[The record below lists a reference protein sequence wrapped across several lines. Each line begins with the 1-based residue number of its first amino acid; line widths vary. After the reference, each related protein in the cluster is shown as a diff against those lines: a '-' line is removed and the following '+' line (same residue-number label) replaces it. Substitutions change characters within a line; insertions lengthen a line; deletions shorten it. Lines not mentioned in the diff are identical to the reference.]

1 MTSFVVFV
9 VTLATFAASL
19 KLPSNFKK
27 CDLRRTNFNECLGD
41 AIHDA
46 IIQLDK
52 PIKSHGLESLY
63 DVQLRPDIDVM
74 NIGNH
79 SQSVLRQKFS
89 KFRIVGLSKPEAT
102 TARLDYDHKIYTLT
116 LAVTYPEL
124 LFPTEYAAEGSITV
138 LPTNVVT
145 PVEVTLENP
154 TLTYTFKLKP
164 YQKDTTYLKVI
175 DTGIDVQVHGMRWNF
190 KQLFRNKRLNEEF
203 NSELT
208 EHGQEVFATYKY
220 LEVTFAP
227 YFGLML
233 DNLLAKVPLSE
244 LFDGI

>member
-1 MTSFVVFV
+1 MSF
-9 VTLATFAASL
+9 LW
-19 KLPSNFKK
+19 K
-27 CDLRRTNFNECLGD
+27 
-41 AIHDA
+41 
-46 IIQLDK
+46 
-52 PIKSHGLESLY
+52 
-63 DVQLRPDIDVM
+63 
-74 NIGNH
+74 
-79 SQSVLRQKFS
+79 
-89 KFRIVGLSKPEAT
+89 LSKLIFKPQ
-102 TARLDYDHKIYTLT
+102 Y
-116 LAVTYPEL
+116 
-124 LFPTEYAAEGSITV
+124 
-138 LPTNVVT
+138 
-145 PVEVTLENP
+145 LENP